1 MSESGP
7 QKEPPGRGAD
17 VVWSIIGTL
26 IAGVL
31 AWGGIGWLLDRWLGT
46 TPWFM
51 IGLTLFCVI
60 GKSVLLLATYNE
72 KMKRHEAERAE
83 RIRGASR

>member
-26 IAGVL
+26 VAGVL

-46 TPWFM
+46 SYLVAVGIVVGMAGAFYL
-51 IGLTLFCVI
+51 II
-60 GKSVLLLATYNE
+60 
-72 KMKRHEAERAE
+72 KRY
-83 RIRGASR
+83 GST

>member
-46 TPWFM
+46 RYLVAVGIVVGMAGAFYL
-51 IGLTLFCVI
+51 II
-60 GKSVLLLATYNE
+60 
-72 KMKRHEAERAE
+72 KRH
-83 RIRGASR
+83 GGG

>member
-7 QKEPPGRGAD
+7 EKEPPGRGAD

-26 IAGVL
+26 VAGVL

-46 TPWFM
+46 RYLVAVGILVGMAGAFYL
-51 IGLTLFCVI
+51 II
-60 GKSVLLLATYNE
+60 
-72 KMKRHEAERAE
+72 KRY
-83 RIRGASR
+83 GSG